1 MTPKQFVRAYK
12 KHGSIKAV
20 SKGEV
25 ITYSHARKAYLEAK
39 ELGLIQPLRV
49 GRKSND
55 EVVTPIEPRID
66 GHRKARKTPK
76 AKLPR
81 KGSIKRYLC
90 TSAQNNTYLHEELW
104 TNLLVFAEHMNA
116 EILVSRFAYQRSGL
130 NRGGDKA
137 LWATNYEDARLE
149 MRGATASDD
158 ATAALEIDHET
169 LYGSDRYI
177 WAREVYDYASD
188 ERLELAPGLVWCG
201 EWQRNPTVESPLA
214 GFQVYTGQR
223 SGIFPHTKL
232 QMESV
237 PTSKHE
243 PAKFNYTTGTITL
256 RNYIQKGSGLKAEF
270 HHCYGALLV
279 EVDSDGDWFVRQISA
294 DSDGT
299 FYDLDT
305 KVQDG
310 LVTTG
315 HRIEAL
321 TLGDIHEDK
330 KDPTVHQ
337 LQADIH
343 EEMRPKETFYHDIL
357 NFGRRNH
364 HEIKDPFKRFEN
376 WVEGTEC
383 VRDEVEKAMRYLD
396 HQAEHFSETQHV
408 VVDSN
413 HDRALERWL
422 RENDWKTDPVNM
434 MFYMES
440 CHAKLGSIWRQK
452 QDDFHM
458 LRHWWYE
465 WNQYALE
472 TQPLENVIFLDED
485 ESYVICDDEHG
496 GIEGGMHGH
505 LGANGARGAIR
516 AFAKMGRRAN
526 IGHSHSAG
534 IFEGIWQAGTSSLM
548 ELGYNRGLSSW
559 SHTHIFTYGNGK
571 RCMITMRN
579 GKWRA
584 GMKSLEGSKH
594 HLWDYKEAA

>member
-1 MTPKQFVRAYK
+1 MTPEGFVRAYK
-12 KHGSIKAV
+12 QDGSIKAV
-20 SKGEV
+20 SKRPGM
-25 ITYSHARKAYLEAK
+25 TYWSARQSYLEAVDA
-39 ELGLIQPLRV
+39 GLMQPLRV
-49 GRKSND
+49 GRKNND
-55 EVVTPIEPRID
+55 EVVTPVPEPRID
-66 GHRKARKTPK
+66 GHRKAKHTPK
-76 AKLPR
+76 ATLPK
-81 KGSIKRYLC
+81 KGKIKRYLC
-90 TSAQNNTYLHEELW
+90 TSAQNNTYLHDELW
-104 TNLLVFAEHMNA
+104 LNLVVFAGHMDA
-116 EILVSRFAYQRSGL
+116 EIMVSRFAYQRSGL

-137 LWATNYEDARLE
+137 IWATDYDDARIDKTNLSSVMGDE
-149 MRGATASDD
+149 FLASS
-158 ATAALEIDHET
+158 EK

-177 WAREVYDYASD
+177 WAEQIYPYLSD

-201 EWQRNPTVESPLA
+201 EWQRNPTVESPLT
-214 GFQVYTGQR
+214 GFQVYTGSR
-223 SGIFPHTKL
+223 SGIFPHPKL

-243 PAKFNYTTGTITL
+243 PAKFNYTTGTITQ
-256 RNYIQKGSGLKAEF
+256 RNYVQKGAGLKAEF

-299 FYDLDT
+299 FYDLDV
-305 KVQDG
+305 KVQKG
-310 LVTTG
+310 WVTTG

-337 LQADIH
+337 LQADMH
-343 EEMRPKETFYHDIL
+343 DELLPKETFYHDIL

-364 HEIKDPFKRFEN
+364 HETKDAFKRFEN

-396 HQAEHFSETQHV
+396 HQAEHFPETKHV

-422 RENDWKTDPVNM
+422 RESDWRHDPVNM
-434 MFYMES
+434 IFYMES
-440 CHAKLGSIWRQK
+440 CHAKLSSILRK
-452 QDDFHM
+452 QQADFHM

-465 WNQYALE
+465 WNHYALE

-485 ESYVICDDEHG
+485 ESHVICDDEHG

-505 LGANGARGAIR
+505 LGANGARGAMR
-516 AFAKMGRRAN
+516 SFAKMGRRAN
-526 IGHSHSAG
+526 IGHSHTAG

-548 ELGYNRGLSSW
+548 DLGYNRGMSSW
-559 SHTHIFTYGNGK
+559 SHSHILTYENGK
-571 RCMITMRN
+571 RCMITMRS

-584 GMKSLEGSKH
+584 GMKSLEGTTYY
-594 HLWDYKEAA
+594 LWDYAEAA